1 MVNKGQ
7 AFDAQRGAAAAMYGT
22 YFGQGLSSIV
32 FQEIRESR
40 SLAYSA
46 ASIYSQNPRAGKPD
60 YLFNYIG
67 TQADKIPLAVKA
79 LNELL
84 ADIPYAKEQFEA
96 ARTAELKKIEAER
109 ITKAQVFWTYERLK
123 KRGINHDIRKDTYE
137 RLKSFEFEDLQA
149 FFETNVKNN
158 LFDIAI
164 IGNRKDVNF
173 KELSKMGELK
183 ELDVDYL
190 FNF

>member
-1 MVNKGQ
+1 MG
-7 AFDAQRGAAAAMYGT
+7 
-22 YFGQGLSSIV
+22 
-32 FQEIRESR
+32 
-40 SLAYSA
+40 
-46 ASIYSQNPRAGKPD
+46 
-60 YLFNYIG
+60 
-67 TQADKIPLAVKA
+67 
-79 LNELL
+79 
-84 ADIPYAKEQFEA
+84 DIPYAKEQFEA
-96 ARTAELKKIEAER
+96 ARTAELKKIDAER
-109 ITKAQVFWTYERLK
+109 ITKAQVFWTYERLQ